1 MSNTDNTPVKS
12 YLFNEVMKL
21 KNTPIFE
28 PSRFL
33 SYDWD
38 THKDAEGTPK
48 HVIVGINLVDD
59 PYFDGSRSGGHT
71 MCYAIGVEDIIGEYT
86 KGPLTKEYV
95 SNVICRRIQD
105 AYKRWQGDPNCVD
118 SRHERKL
125 VVEHFRVIREFT
137 PNEVQEISKTA
148 VFANTKYLHWRW
160 DLHAGTVSCYVN
172 CYLNAMLDIY
182 QEYTVNVGQLEG
194 WSAEQIQ
201 AFIEMAVTQ
210 RTNVLL
216 RDNPDIEDYSGIM
229 LENIELHFDKLKE
242 EKTNG
247 I

>member
-1 MSNTDNTPVKS
+1 MPNTDNTPVKS

-21 KNTPIFE
+21 KDTPIFE

-38 THKDAEGTPK
+38 THKDVDGLPE
-48 HVIVGINLVDD
+48 HVIVSINLVGE
-59 PYFDGSRSGGHT
+59 PYFDGSRSDGHE
-71 MCYAIGVEDIIGEYT
+71 MCYAIGVGELIGT
-86 KGPLTKEYV
+86 HIKTPLTKEYV
-95 SNVICRRIQD
+95 SGVICKRIQN

-125 VVEHFRVIREFT
+125 VAEHFRIIREFT
-137 PNEVQEISKTA
+137 PNEVQEISKTD

-201 AFIEMAVTQ
+201 AFIELAVKQ
-210 RTNVLL
+210 RINVLL
-216 RDNPDIEDYSGIM
+216 WDNPDIEDYSGLM

>member
-1 MSNTDNTPVKS
+1 MPNTNNTPVKS
-12 YLFNEVMKL
+12 FIADEAIKL

-28 PSRFL
+28 SSRFI

-38 THKDAEGTPK
+38 THKDDNGDPK
-48 HVIVGINLVDD
+48 YVIVGINLVDE
-59 PYFDGSRSGGHT
+59 PYFDGSRNGGHV
-71 MCYAIGVEDIIGEYT
+71 MCYAIDVEELIGSHI
-86 KGPLTKEYV
+86 KGPLTKEHV
-95 SNVICRRIQD
+95 SSVICKRVQN

-125 VVEHFRVIREFT
+125 VAEHFRIIREFT
-137 PNEVQEISKTA
+137 PSKVQEISKTG
-148 VFANTKYLHWRW
+148 VFANSKYLHWRW

-172 CYLNAMLDIY
+172 CYLCAMLDIY
-182 QEYTVNVGQLEG
+182 QEFTVNVGQLEG
-194 WSAEQIQ
+194 WDAEQIQ
-201 AFIEMAVTQ
+201 AFIEMAVKQ

-242 EKTNG
+242 ENTNG

>member
-1 MSNTDNTPVKS
+1 MLNTNDTLVKS
-12 YLFNEVMKL
+12 FIADEAIKL
-21 KNTPIFE
+21 KDTPIFE
-28 PSRFL
+28 SSRFVA
-33 SYDWD
+33 YDWD
-38 THKDAEGTPK
+38 THKDADGAPK
-48 HVIVGINLVDD
+48 HVIVGINLVDE
-59 PYFDGSRSGGHT
+59 PYFDGSRNGGHV
-71 MCYAIGVEDIIGEYT
+71 MCYAIDVEELIGSHI
-86 KGPLTKEYV
+86 KGPLTKEHV
-95 SNVICRRIQD
+95 SNVICRRIQS

-118 SRHERKL
+118 SRYERKL
-125 VVEHFRVIREFT
+125 VVEHFRIIREFT
-137 PNEVQEISKTA
+137 PSQVQEISKTA

-194 WSAEQIQ
+194 WDAEQIQ

-216 RDNPDIEDYSGIM
+216 RDNPDIEDYSGLM